1 MPHNLDAEKAV
12 LGCILTDP
20 DTLKE
25 VVLRLHFSGAFYSAA
40 HQTIFETILLMAND
54 SSGGQQ
60 AIDLITVSEAL
71 KSKDK
76 LQAVGG
82 DSYLAELMNII
93 PTTANIE
100 NYVKI
105 VHEYAVLRKLIK
117 TSSEIVQKCFDTDS
131 QVNLLLDE
139 VQRQISDVVNL
150 QSGHEA
156 TSIGDFMKPAIDY
169 LLQLNEQKSD
179 AVGLPTGFK
188 DLDHL
193 ITGLKAGEM
202 IVLAAR
208 PSIGKT
214 TIALNI
220 AANVALRSQ
229 KSVGIFS
236 LEMNTLSLVLRLLC
250 SEAKMNL
257 REFRQGVLSHARWV
271 HITNAAEKLRKAQVY
286 IDDSGQLDVIE
297 LRAKARRMKEKYDV
311 SFIAIDYLQ
320 LMKGTGFNSNANREQ
335 EVAAISGGIKA
346 LAKEL
351 NIPILILAQL
361 NRQAEQGGRPKLS
374 HLRES
379 GAIEQDADI
388 VMILHRDREAQ
399 QEADPAEIARNGVES
414 ELIIAKH
421 RNGETGIVE
430 LVFFPTYTLFQD
442 KSRISDDDVPDI

>member
-20 DTLKE
+20 DTLKDAA
-25 VVLRLHFSGAFYSAA
+25 VRLNFDGAFYSAA
-40 HQTIFETILLMAND
+40 HQSIFTTITFMANPT
-54 SSGGQQ
+54 GGDRQP
-60 AIDLITVSEAL
+60 IDLITVSEAL
-71 KSKDK
+71 RSQDK
-76 LQAVGG
+76 LQAAGG

-93 PTTANIE
+93 PTAANIE

-105 VHEYAVLRKLIK
+105 VHEYAVLRRLIR
-117 TSSEIVQKCFDTDS
+117 TSSDIIQKCFDSDS

-139 VQRQISDVVNL
+139 VQQEVANVANL
-150 QSGHEA
+150 QSGSDA
-156 TSIGDFMKPAIDY
+156 SCISDFMKPAIDY
-169 LLQLNEQKSD
+169 LLQLNEQRGD
-179 AVGLPTGFK
+179 AVGIPTGFK
-188 DLDHL
+188 DLDHM
-193 ITGLKAGEM
+193 ITGLKGGDM

-220 AANVALRSQ
+220 AANVALRAD
-229 KSVGIFS
+229 KAVGIFS

-250 SEAKMNL
+250 AEAKINL

-271 HITNAAEKLRKAQVY
+271 HITNSAEKLRKAKMY
-286 IDDSGQLDVIE
+286 IDDTGQLDVIE
-297 LRAKARRMKEKYDV
+297 LRAKARRMKDKHDV
-311 SFIAIDYLQ
+311 QFIVIDYLQ
-320 LMKGTGFNSNANREQ
+320 LMKGTSNNSNSNREQ
-335 EVAAISGGIKA
+335 EVAAMSGGIKA

-351 NIPILILAQL
+351 NIHKLILAQL

-388 VMILHRDREAQ
+388 VAILHRERELQ
-399 QEADPAEIARNGVES
+399 QEADPAEIARNGIES

-442 KSRISDDDVPDI
+442 KSRISDDDVPDM